1 MYAPRPKTQI
11 PKAQSPKTSRSK
23 ARLFV
28 EEPLAADAA
37 LTLTGNQTNY
47 LINVMR
53 VQSGDTLLLFNGRD
67 GEWQAR
73 VEQTRRQACMVR
85 IVRQVRPQRTEP
97 GPWLLFAPIKKTA
110 LDFLVEKATEL
121 GVCRLWP
128 LLTLHTA
135 ASRVNLDRLRAHAIE
150 ASEQCERLT
159 VPAVESPLAFSE
171 IAARWP
177 PDRALLVLDE
187 HGRGAP
193 IAEVLAAG
201 SRAGR
206 RCEHPSGIL
215 VGPEGGLAAA
225 ELDALS
231 RLPFVARITLGPR
244 ILKSETAALAALAC
258 WQAIAGDGRDPPPPR
273 DGR

>member
-1 MYAPRPKTQI
+1 
-11 PKAQSPKTSRSK
+11 
-23 ARLFV
+23 LFI
-28 EEPLAADAA
+28 EEPLAAGAA
-37 LTLTGNQTNY
+37 LTLTGNQANY
-47 LINVMR
+47 LVNVMR

-73 VEQTRRQACMVR
+73 VEQTRRQACAVK
-85 IVRQVRPQRTEP
+85 IVRQVRPQRAEP

-110 LDFLVEKATEL
+110 VDFVVEKATEL

-128 LLTLHTA
+128 VLTLHTA
-135 ASRVNLDRLRAHAIE
+135 ASRVNLERLRAHAIE

-159 VPAVESPLAFSE
+159 VPTIESPLPLGE

-177 PDRALLVLDE
+177 PDRTLLVLDE
-187 HGRGAP
+187 HGGGAP
-193 IAEVLAAG
+193 IADALAAG

-206 RCEHPSGIL
+206 GWERPPGIL

-225 ELDALS
+225 ELDALA
-231 RLPFVARITLGPR
+231 RLPFVARVTLGPR
-244 ILKSETAALAALAC
+244 ILKAETAALAALAC
-258 WQAIAGDGRDPPPPR
+258 WQAIAGDWTEPPPPR